1 MMETLENT
9 NIDQFKLF
17 PGTRYMGSKRK
28 IIPQMWKILKNYH
41 FNSFYDAFAGSN
53 IVSYFMKCQGKRVV
67 TNDIM
72 ALSHSMSKAVIENSL
87 VKLTEEEL
95 NSLICTPHRNN
106 FIQRTYNGIFF
117 NELEN
122 SFLDRVRG
130 NIENIESSYKKHIAL
145 TSLARACMKKQS
157 RGIFTF
163 VGERYNDGR
172 EDMQKSIE
180 DHFIES
186 VKSYNKAIFDN
197 GEKNIAYNRS
207 AEKSRINVDLV
218 YLDPPYFTPNSDND
232 YTRRYHFVEGL
243 VKNWEGLE
251 IQNHTLTKKFM
262 SYKTPFSKKG
272 SAYAAFNELFEKYR
286 NSIIAIS
293 YSSNSLPTK
302 HELLEMLSKHKT
314 QVEVH
319 EIDHTYSF
327 GNQGDKIGNSAN
339 RVKEYLFI
347 GS

>member
-1 MMETLENT
+1 MVEEILVS
-9 NIDQFKLF
+9 QFNKF

-28 IIPQMWKILKNYH
+28 IISQIWEILKGYE

-53 IVSYFMKCQGKRVV
+53 VVGYFMKCQGKRVV

-72 ALSHSMSKAVIENSL
+72 ALSHSMSKAVIENSS
-87 VKLTEEEL
+87 VKLGDAEVD
-95 NSLICTPHRNN
+95 SLISVANGNN

-117 NELEN
+117 NEIEN

-130 NIENIESSYKKHIAL
+130 NIENIDSSYKKHIAL

-180 DHFIES
+180 DHFLES
-186 VKSYNKAIFDN
+186 IKLYNKAVFDN
-197 GEKNIAYNRS
+197 GERNIAYNRS
-207 AEKSRINVDLV
+207 AERSHVNVDLV
-218 YLDPPYFTPNSDND
+218 YLDPPYFTPKSDND

-243 VKNWEGLE
+243 IKNWEGLE
-251 IQNHTLTKKFM
+251 IQNHTLTKKFI
-262 SYKTPFSKKG
+262 SYKTPFSKKE
-272 SAYAAFNELFEKYR
+272 SAYEAFNKLFEKYR

-302 HELLEMLSKHKT
+302 NELLTMLQRFKNN
-314 QVEVH
+314 VEVH

-327 GNQGDKIGNSAN
+327 GNQGHKVGNSAN